1 MTHISHCDSYDSL
14 SIKVPGLP
22 PGYTINYDAVPPGVS
37 PTDFKGI
44 PIEVGACLF

>member
-1 MTHISHCDSYDSL
+1 M
-14 SIKVPGLP
+14 PGLP

-44 PIEVGACLF
+44 PIEVSDSQKFGKGLIQ

>member
-1 MTHISHCDSYDSL
+1 MSSL
-14 SIKVPGLP
+14 VPGLP

-44 PIEVGACLF
+44 PIEVSDMHCLENSAVQITL